1 MTVRKRAR
9 NVAARPK
16 AAGPGVARIVRS
28 GRSQAVR
35 LPPEFRFET
44 NQVAVRREGSNLVLS
59 PLYEDWDDYLRN
71 APRATEDLHEAVADI
86 RRDPTRVETREP
98 LE

>member
-1 MTVRKRAR
+1 MTIHERKMDGVAGSRATDR
-9 NVAARPK
+9 
-16 AAGPGVARIVRS
+16 GVARIVRS
-28 GRSQAVR
+28 GRSQSVR
-35 LPPEFRFET
+35 LPPGFRFET

-59 PLYEDWDDYLRN
+59 PLYQDWDDYLRN

-86 RRDPTRVETREP
+86 REDPMRVETREP